1 VFAFFCGLEK
11 LFVSCSSVWFIVMY
25 DEVLEELE
33 KEGAVKTVAVAT
45 DAAD

>member
-1 VFAFFCGLEK
+1 
-11 LFVSCSSVWFIVMY
+11 MD

-33 KEGAVKTVAVAT
+33 KEGAVKTVAVAP